1 MMNLAGWFSDPGNSA
16 FAAFII
22 SLVSIFIA
30 AVAMFTSWRT
40 QKRQI
45 EIEEA
50 REKDRLK
57 NMRKADLMAK
67 LVRDGRDLLIIENK
81 GSAEA
86 REISILLNGRSLS
99 EFSAFVRKQSEIKSV
114 GPFSSFHYL
123 MAFHSGVDLSPEIT
137 IHWLDDSGEPGIYQ
151 TTLTY

>member
-1 MMNLAGWFSDPGNSA
+1 MNLADWFSIPGNSA

-30 AVAMFTSWRT
+30 AGAMLTSWRT
-40 QKRQI
+40 QKRPI

-57 NMRKADLMAK
+57 EMHKADLTARLLK
-67 LVRDGRDLLIIENK
+67 DGRDLLIIENK
-81 GSAEA
+81 GPAEA
-86 REISILLNGRSLS
+86 REISILLNGRSLL
-99 EFSAFVRKQSEIKSV
+99 EFPAFVRYQSEIHRV
-114 GPFSSFHYL
+114 GSYSSFHYL
-123 MAFHSGVDLSPEIT
+123 MAFDPGADLSPEIT
-137 IHWLDDSGEPGIYQ
+137 INWVDDSGEPGIYQ